1 MAYNKT
7 TDFAAK
13 DALPAGDTNKIV
25 RGSEIN
31 AEFANIQS
39 AFSTVNSELSGL
51 ASVAT
56 SGAYSDL
63 SGTPTIPAAQ
73 STAYSAVGTYVLAYY
88 YAAIHNPPSTGATIA
103 GTYLR
108 PTSAAGSPF
117 DAATSAALPG
127 TWRNMGKTSAGQ
139 SPQDLNVSIYVRI
152 S

>member
-31 AEFANIQS
+31 AEFVNIQS
-39 AFSTVNSELSGL
+39 AFSSVNSELSSL
-51 ASVAT
+51 SSVAT

-63 SGTPTIPAAQ
+63 SGTPTIPSAQ
-73 STAYSAVGTYVLAYY
+73 STAYSAVGTYIQGYHYIGAVP
-88 YAAIHNPPSTGATIA
+88 AAGGTFPGSSLRSSTAA
-103 GTYLR
+103 GTR
-108 PTSAAGSPF
+108 WSAAAG
-117 DAATSAALPG
+117 AALPG
-127 TWRNMGKTSAGQ
+127 TWRLMGE
-139 SPQDLNVSIYVRI
+139 IYKGGSTAEATAVWVRI